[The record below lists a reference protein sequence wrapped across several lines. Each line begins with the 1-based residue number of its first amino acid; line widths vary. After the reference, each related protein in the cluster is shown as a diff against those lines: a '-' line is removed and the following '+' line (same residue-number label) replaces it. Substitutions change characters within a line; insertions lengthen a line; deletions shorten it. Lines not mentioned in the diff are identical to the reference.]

1 MCKFD
6 PDYKCGT
13 DCDLK
18 RHRLTHTGEKPFARK
33 KCNYFCTTSSQLK
46 IHMKKHTAQQIK

>member
-18 RHRLTHTGEKPFARK
+18 RHRLTHTGEKPFACK
-33 KCNYFCTTSSQLK
+33 DNDDNY
-46 IHMKKHTAQQIK
+46 IHDDNVIL